1 MRQNDAMTESDTAVR
16 SDITD
21 IAPDGPEAHDIPAH
35 GRSGFVRLGDRQ
47 VHYLEWGPAAAPVVL
62 ALHGGGQT
70 SYMFEELGS
79 ALRDSFHVLAPDLP
93 GHGESTSLGD
103 PSEFSRESL
112 AETVPPLLDEFGT
125 GPVTIVGASLGGI
138 IALTLAASCPER
150 VGAIVLI
157 DVGHRLEEGG
167 VRRILEFMQR
177 YESFASLEEASDA
190 VAEFMP
196 HRPKADP
203 ERLRRNLRQRAD
215 GRWTWKHNLGQV
227 SAERMDEVDWHDIL
241 EGLKDDAAKVRVPV
255 LVLRG
260 AKSDVLSSDGASEIA
275 GVLADARL
283 VEVNNAGHLAAGD
296 NPASTVSLVRDFLDE
311 LAATNRP

>member
-1 MRQNDAMTESDTAVR
+1 MVESDTAVR
-16 SDITD
+16 SAT
-21 IAPDGPEAHDIPAH
+21 DGPEPHDIPAH
-35 GRSGFVRLGDRQ
+35 GRSGFVRLDRRQ
-47 VHYLEWGPAAAPVVL
+47 VHYLEWGPARAPVVL

-70 SYMFEELGS
+70 SYMFEELGT
-79 ALRDSFHVLAPDLP
+79 ALRETHHVIAPDLP

-112 AETVPPLLDEFGT
+112 AQTVPVLLEEFGT

-138 IALTLAASCPER
+138 IALTLAATRPEL
-150 VGAIVLI
+150 VTAIVLI
-157 DVGHRLEEGG
+157 DVGHRLEEAG
-167 VRRILEFMQR
+167 VRRIIGFMLQH
-177 YESFASLEEASDA
+177 ESFESLEEASDA

-196 HRPKADP
+196 HRPRTDP
-203 ERLRRNLRQRAD
+203 QRLRRNLRQRPD

-260 AKSDVLSSDGASEIA
+260 SNSDVLSSDGASEIA
-275 GVLADARL
+275 DVLSDARL

-296 NPASTVSLVRDFLDE
+296 NPASTVSHVTRFLAE
-311 LAATNRP
+311 LGTGLEP